1 MIVLASRSF
10 IRVKLLRDAG
20 VAFDADAADLDEDA
34 LVAGIADPAAQ
45 AASLARAKA
54 LHVAQRHQGVFV
66 VGGDQVGVIDDGA
79 GTTTTLRKPLD
90 RDDHVALLLSMS
102 GRTHRFYPAACLVK
116 DDIVLGEV
124 CDSVAVSFRSFDR
137 KTAEALVATGEG
149 SGSCGGYESENRGA
163 QLIEHVDGSLQ
174 AVLGFPLL
182 RVLTLLRVH
191 CPVEAGLL

>member
-45 AASLARAKA
+45 ASSLARAKA
-54 LHVAQRHQGVFV
+54 LHVAPRHKGVFV
-66 VGGDQVGVIDDGA
+66 VGGDQVGVLDDGS
-79 GTTTTLRKPLD
+79 TLRKPLH

-116 DDIVLGEV
+116 DDVVFGEV
-124 CDSVAVSFRSFDR
+124 SDVVAVTFRSFGR

-163 QLIEHVDGSLQ
+163 QLIERVDGNLH
-174 AVLGFPLL
+174 AILGFPLL
-182 RVLTLLRVH
+182 RVLALLRVH
-191 CPVEAGLL
+191 CPVEAALL